1 MICRLDIRI
10 AILQHLLLGVVVML
24 LLTDVVQCGLMMAGK
39 RTEPVLSIA
48 RTLEQAVA
56 VAVRSLLTVCPP
68 AVSAIA

>member
-1 MICRLDIRI
+1 M
-10 AILQHLLLGVVVML
+10 
-24 LLTDVVQCGLMMAGK
+24 TAGK

-56 VAVRSLLTVCPP
+56 VAVLSLLTVCPP